1 MAGLRAILA
10 AGAFS
15 FALGG
20 GAWAQS
26 DPFGALHESAA
37 PSQAR
42 APGLQAPLGAGPTSG
57 PARTGAQGLFNA
69 VGASYSS
76 AEMRGQTTSL
86 AQLSFL
92 PKTVAP
98 LDMPFKAIQSGY
110 LAKRPRIAIPQYA
123 IAFVTGYQ
131 SAGSAMGAGSDITPR
146 STKVT
151 TTLIG
156 VSDSL
161 KQQLVEEAYADLLA
175 RLKAAGIDVVPAA
188 EVQAAPHLQKIGRP
202 EHIRGGDV
210 ARMWTVWNA
219 KDAPLIAGF
228 STDGGLAQSG
238 SLMQLGNVSKELD
251 AVLLMPIISIDHMDI
266 VNSGRSNYG
275 GQATV
280 QADLNF
286 HVSPSYVSFIW
297 GNDRGGSMPGA
308 LVFQRKAA
316 AGELFGILYKTDD
329 RSDSK
334 ALHNAMAEAGFGSI
348 YRQSIVYG
356 AEVVP
361 ERYAALTRAAF
372 QGVNQTIVDQI
383 LRARAGK

>member
-1 MAGLRAILA
+1 MARTGAIAAAGLL
-10 AGAFS
+10 S
-15 FALGG
+15 LTLGG
-20 GAWAQS
+20 AAFGQA
-26 DPFGALHESAA
+26 DPFGSLYQAPPAARGA
-37 PSQAR
+37 PSQ
-42 APGLQAPLGAGPTSG
+42 GAGPVSNA
-57 PARTGAQGLFNA
+57 ARMGAQGLFNA

-76 AEMRGQTTSL
+76 AEMRGQTMSL
-86 AQLSFL
+86 AQLAFL

-98 LDMPFKAIQSGY
+98 LEIPFRTIQAGY

-131 SAGSAMGAGSDITPR
+131 SAASAAGAGSEIMPR
-146 STKVT
+146 STKVA

-156 VSDSL
+156 VPDSL
-161 KQQLVEEAYADLLA
+161 KQQLVEEAYADLVS
-175 RLKAAGIDVVPAA
+175 RLKAAGLDVVPAA

-210 ARMWTVWNA
+210 ARLWTVWNA

-228 STDGGLAQSG
+228 STDAGLATSG
-238 SLMQLGNVSKELD
+238 SLMQLGQVSKELD

-286 HVSPSYVSFIW
+286 HVSRSWVNFIW

-308 LVFQRKAA
+308 IDFQRKAA

-329 RSDSK
+329 RSDSV
-334 ALHNAMAEAGFGSI
+334 ALHNAFAEAGFGSI
-348 YRQSIVYG
+348 YRQSVVYG

-372 QGVNQTIVDQI
+372 QGVNQALVSEI

>member
-1 MAGLRAILA
+1 
-10 AGAFS
+10 
-15 FALGG
+15 
-20 GAWAQS
+20 
-26 DPFGALHESAA
+26 
-37 PSQAR
+37 
-42 APGLQAPLGAGPTSG
+42 
-57 PARTGAQGLFNA
+57 
-69 VGASYSS
+69 
-76 AEMRGQTTSL
+76 
-86 AQLSFL
+86 
-92 PKTVAP
+92 
-98 LDMPFKAIQSGY
+98 
-110 LAKRPRIAIPQYA
+110 
-123 IAFVTGYQ
+123 
-131 SAGSAMGAGSDITPR
+131 
-146 STKVT
+146 
-151 TTLIG
+151 
-156 VSDSL
+156 
-161 KQQLVEEAYADLLA
+161 
-175 RLKAAGIDVVPAA
+175 
-188 EVQAAPHLQKIGRP
+188 
-202 EHIRGGDV
+202 
-210 ARMWTVWNA
+210 MWTVWNA